1 MPEDCGERI
10 EIVLVWVVPLAP
22 CPTTEDSETRI
33 WKPFIYLGSTKRGLV
48 RLPGWL
54 SGKKKKK
61 IHLPMQQPR
70 ETQILSL
77 GQEDPLG
84 EEMATGSS
92 ILA

>member
-1 MPEDCGERI
+1 M
-10 EIVLVWVVPLAP
+10 V
-22 CPTTEDSETRI
+22 
-33 WKPFIYLGSTKRGLV
+33 
-48 RLPGWL
+48 
-54 SGKKKKK
+54 KKKKK

-84 EEMATGSS
+84 QEMATGSS

>member
-54 SGKKKKK
+54 SGKKKK

>member
-1 MPEDCGERI
+1 M
-10 EIVLVWVVPLAP
+10 V
-22 CPTTEDSETRI
+22 
-33 WKPFIYLGSTKRGLV
+33 
-48 RLPGWL
+48 
-54 SGKKKKK
+54 KKKK